1 MFDRPPSRMPLQ
13 QPLAVP
19 NELINGSSLALS
31 TKYVPVYTAL
41 YTMLELRK
49 GVEAKIEQSLLVA
62 ISDSVW

>member
-1 MFDRPPSRMPLQ
+1 MPLQ

-19 NELINGSSLALS
+19 NELINGSSFALS

-49 GVEAKIEQSLLVA
+49 GVEAEIKQSLSVA